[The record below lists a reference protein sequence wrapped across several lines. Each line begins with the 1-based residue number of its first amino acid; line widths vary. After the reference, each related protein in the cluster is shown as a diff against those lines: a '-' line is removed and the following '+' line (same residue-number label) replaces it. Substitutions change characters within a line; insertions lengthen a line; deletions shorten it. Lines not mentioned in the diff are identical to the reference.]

1 MRKRHQLTLTG
12 LAALLV
18 SCNGSDTAEA
28 DIGNENGEPNFAGEQ
43 ITLTGDAL
51 PVVGAASATPGA
63 AIGITPAIEPAAS
76 GTAPDLTNYVGKFP
90 FDEVSGVSWNEH
102 PMVKAGS
109 QKTVTDASVLEA
121 MAMPGGPS
129 APIATYLGKV
139 GSWGCQ
145 VHNCGDH
152 QWAVL
157 VDPRTGETDVCYHNA
172 AKVRDKSRWFLANGA
187 EEIRPGNCAVV

>member
-63 AIGITPAIEPAAS
+63 AIGITPAIEPEAS
-76 GTAPDLTNYVGKFP
+76 GTAPDLTNHFSPNGFP
-90 FDEVSGVSWNEH
+90 PN
-102 PMVKAGS
+102 
-109 QKTVTDASVLEA
+109 
-121 MAMPGGPS
+121 
-129 APIATYLGKV
+129 
-139 GSWGCQ
+139 
-145 VHNCGDH
+145 HNCTNH
-152 QWAVL
+152 L
-157 VDPRTGETDVCYHNA
+157 
-172 AKVRDKSRWFLANGA
+172 
-187 EEIRPGNCAVV
+187 